1 MFSKE
6 LNTKLDEF
14 HLLKHPFYQAWNE
27 GKLSREIIKDY
38 AEQYYHHV
46 KAFPRYISA
55 THSICEDI
63 EQRKILLENLNDEE
77 DKHNDHPKLW
87 KQFAV
92 ALGADK
98 NEIEKVKL
106 EKYTSEMIDNF
117 FKQGR
122 STYAEGLASLYTYER
137 QIPEIAD
144 VKIEGLK
151 KFYGVDSESGL
162 AFFET
167 HKKADVYHRQECEVL
182 LDNLSKDDQAKAETA
197 ALKSA
202 KHLWNFLSGIAH
214 KHNDHPKLWKQFA
227 VALGADKNEIEKVK
241 LEKYT
246 SEMIDNFFKQGRS
259 TYAEGLASLY
269 TYERQIPEIADVKI
283 EGLKKFYGVD
293 SESGLAFFETHKK
306 ADVYHRQECE
316 VLLDNLSKDD
326 QAKAETAALKTAKHL
341 WNFLSGIAQKHNLS
355 FQAAA

>member
-55 THSICEDI
+55 THSICENIAD
-63 EQRKILLENLNDEE
+63 RKILLENLNDEE
-77 DKHNDHPKLW
+77 DKNNDHPKLW

-151 KFYGVDSESGL
+151 
-162 AFFET
+162 
-167 HKKADVYHRQECEVL
+167 
-182 LDNLSKDDQAKAETA
+182 
-197 ALKSA
+197 
-202 KHLWNFLSGIAH
+202 NFM
-214 KHNDHPKLWKQFA
+214 
-227 VALGADKNEIEKVK
+227 V
-241 LEKYT
+241 
-246 SEMIDNFFKQGRS
+246 
-259 TYAEGLASLY
+259 
-269 TYERQIPEIADVKI
+269 
-283 EGLKKFYGVD
+283 
-293 SESGLAFFETHKK
+293 
-306 ADVYHRQECE
+306 
-316 VLLDNLSKDD
+316 
-326 QAKAETAALKTAKHL
+326 
-341 WNFLSGIAQKHNLS
+341 
-355 FQAAA
+355 